1 MSLSQMWWG
10 TAVDASTDDDAL
22 DDDALGLSVEQAMLD
37 EDGAC
42 ITLCLSGPRSS
53 LSASCLGM
61 APQTERSEY
70 VEKFFRCL

>member
-42 ITLCLSGPRSS
+42 VTLCLSRSLSSLALSS
-53 LSASCLGM
+53 LSESC
-61 APQTERSEY
+61 
-70 VEKFFRCL
+70 